1 MTIRPSRIAATISF
15 GLLLASQT
23 VSADGLD
30 QYVSSA
36 RANFISLHPGYK
48 NMGMQIALVR
58 ADGTDQRIY
67 SWGFTDT
74 TNTTFVDANT
84 HFLVNSVTKT
94 FTAMLA
100 AVMEHKGMM
109 PNGLAATLPTF
120 VDYPQVDYRSGSRDI
135 TLLDLA
141 THWSGL
147 VPNPGPD
154 VTDKASLYNDVYDN
168 TGALFGGPKYCYDP
182 SIPAYCTAPDVAL
195 VYSNWGYSVL
205 GDVLGDIYSHGTT
218 IGYEN
223 DPPTWTDALR
233 AYVNAP
239 LGLNVIT
246 STGGVPSGA
255 ATGYLNPADGPFPL
269 NDNRVEDYDWPGS
282 GLWLSAHGAITW
294 MNANLENWASVS
306 GETSDIVGAVATRIR
321 YGWAPYGTY
330 PQTSAVQGLAWT
342 FFRNN
347 GVSATVGGTNNT
359 VWFMQKIGNGSGYY
373 SNYVLVPRHSPF
385 GGDQVVNGTN
395 IGGYGVAIHANF
407 GDFGP
412 TGSSTERLE
421 SDMQQMT
428 HDIAT
433 YIGGMPMH

>member
-1 MTIRPSRIAATISF
+1 MSL
-15 GLLLASQT
+15 GLLLVAQT
-23 VSADGLD
+23 AKADGLD
-30 QYVSSA
+30 QFVSSA
-36 RANFISLHPGYK
+36 RANFVSLHPGYK

-74 TNTTFVDANT
+74 TNTTSVNANT
-84 HFLVNSVTKT
+84 RFLVNSVTKT

-100 AVMEHKGMM
+100 AVMERKGLI
-109 PNGLAATLPTF
+109 PGGLGANLPTF
-120 VDYPQVDYRSGSRDI
+120 VDYGDYRTGSNDI

-147 VPNPGPD
+147 VRDPGPD
-154 VTDKASLYNDVYDN
+154 VVDKAGLYEDVWDN
-168 TGALFGGPKYCYDP
+168 TGALFDGPMYCYDP
-182 SIPAYCTAPDVAL
+182 SIPAYCTAPNVAL
-195 VYSNWGYSVL
+195 VYSNWGFAVL

-223 DPPTWTDALR
+223 DPPRWADALW
-233 AYVNAP
+233 AYVNGP
-239 LGLNVIT
+239 MGLSVTT
-246 STGGVPSGA
+246 STGDVPSGA
-255 ATGYLNPADGPFPL
+255 ATGYLNPADGPLPL
-269 NDNRVEDYDWPGS
+269 DDSRVEDYSWPGG
-282 GLWLSAHGAITW
+282 GLWLNGHGAIIW
-294 MNANLENWASVS
+294 LNANLENWASVS
-306 GETSDIVGAVATRIR
+306 GETSDIVSAVANRIR

-342 FFRNN
+342 FLRNN
-347 GVSATVGGTNNT
+347 GVSATVGGSNKT
-359 VWFMQKIGNGSGYY
+359 VWFMQKNGSGSGYY

-385 GGDQVVNGTN
+385 GDDQVVKGTN

-407 GDFGP
+407 GDYGP
-412 TGSSTERLE
+412 TGSSTKRLE

-428 HDIAT
+428 QNIAT